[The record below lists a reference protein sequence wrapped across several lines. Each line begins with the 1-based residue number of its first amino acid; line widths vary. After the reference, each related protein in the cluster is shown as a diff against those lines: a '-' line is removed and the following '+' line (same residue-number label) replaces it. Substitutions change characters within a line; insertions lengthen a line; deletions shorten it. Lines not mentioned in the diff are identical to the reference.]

1 MRNLIIILA
10 TVFIA
15 SCAKPVAM
23 FTHQADDKKKQE
35 VAFSNQSKKA
45 KTYEWD
51 FGDGNMSS
59 EESPKHTFAKPGSYT
74 VVLKAQKGKKIST
87 SEQTIEIEG
96 KRPCLVVLE
105 TDFGEMEILLYD
117 ATPQHQDN
125 FIKLVEDGYFDGL
138 LFHRVING
146 FMVQGGDPKSKDA
159 KPGVALGTGGPGYTI
174 PAEFVDTLAHV
185 KGALAAARTGG
196 PSNPKKRS
204 SGSQFYIVH
213 GKPVPAEQLSIME
226 SRKGIYYTPEIKETY
241 QTVGGTPFL
250 DQDYTVFGQVVKG
263 LDVIDKI
270 AASKTD
276 GRDRPTEDVKMKIR
290 LKTNK

>member
-10 TVFIA
+10 AVFVA

-23 FTHQADDKKKQE
+23 FTHQSAEKEKQE
-35 VAFSNQSKKA
+35 VAFSNQSTKA

-87 SEQTIEIEG
+87 VEKTIEIEG
-96 KRPCLVVLE
+96 KRPCLVILE

-117 ATPQHQDN
+117 DTPQHQDN
-125 FIKLVEDGYFDGL
+125 FIKLIEDGYFDGL

-159 KPGVALGTGGPGYTI
+159 KSGAALGSGGPGYTI

-213 GKPVPAEQLSIME
+213 GKPVPAQQLAIME
-226 SRKGIYYTPEIKETY
+226 SRKGIYYTPEIKEIY
-241 QTVGGTPFL
+241 QTQGGTPFL

-276 GRDRPTEDVKMKIR
+276 SRDRPTEDVKMKFRI
-290 LKTNK
+290 KTEQ